1 MLGQN
6 PELKTLRSS
15 AYSSQRGCFGWMQSY
30 ILEAEAG
37 RALSS
42 EASLMYRVSSRP
54 ARALRHHDQLKKKK
68 ICDYYFFF
76 EKAHRFFTPR
86 KAYLNIK

>member
-1 MLGQN
+1 
-6 PELKTLRSS
+6 
-15 AYSSQRGCFGWMQSY
+15 MQSY

-68 ICDYYFFF
+68 SVIIIFF
-76 EKAHRFFTPR
+76 
-86 KAYLNIK
+86 

>member
-1 MLGQN
+1 
-6 PELKTLRSS
+6 
-15 AYSSQRGCFGWMQSY
+15 MQSY

-68 ICDYYFFF
+68 ICDYYFFLRRLIDF
-76 EKAHRFFTPR
+76 SHLGRHI
-86 KAYLNIK
+86 LI